1 MVEIIVAIIVAVQT
15 IIQVVIQK
23 NFSNKDDVKKLIEL
37 IKQQEISSKKRDDEL
52 DKKYKNIAMMYAKTY
67 LIDLMSRI
75 KKGENVNSEQI
86 RLLYELKETYN
97 NAGGDSYV
105 DDMFDN
111 LKINKFI

>member
-1 MVEIIVAIIVAVQT
+1 MVEIIVALIIAAQT
-15 IIQVVIQK
+15 IIQVIIQK
-23 NFSNKDDVKKLIEL
+23 VFSSKSDIENLTKLIEE
-37 IKQQEISSKKRDDEL
+37 QEKKSNERDDEL

-75 KKGENVNSEQI
+75 QKGEKVNDEQI

-105 DDMFDN
+105 DDMFDK
-111 LKINKFI
+111 LKVDKLI

>member
-1 MVEIIVAIIVAVQT
+1 MVEIIVAIIVAIQT

-23 NFSNKDDVKKLIEL
+23 VFSSKSDIENLTKLIEE
-37 IKQQEISSKKRDDEL
+37 QEKKSNERDDEL

-75 KKGENVNSEQI
+75 QKGEKVNDEQI

-105 DDMFDN
+105 DDMFDK
-111 LKINKFI
+111 LKANKLI